1 MVKRISKKKIR
12 NPKSLLSEIHIMGRL
27 DHPHIVK
34 LYDTYEDAESL
45 SLVMEYQTNYI
56 VTVEEENCTKD

>member
-1 MVKRISKKKIR
+1 
-12 NPKSLLSEIHIMGRL
+12 MGRL

-45 SLVMEYQTNYI
+45 SLVMEYPLHYL
-56 VTVEEENCTKD
+56 VTAEAANCTKD

>member
-1 MVKRISKKKIR
+1 
-12 NPKSLLSEIHIMGRL
+12 MGRL

-45 SLVMEYQTNYI
+45 SLVMEYSLHYI
-56 VTVEEENCTKD
+56 ATVEVENCTRD